1 MELPAGK
8 PVYTPSQLIEMIQRK
23 LNEERKA
30 KTK

>member
-8 PVYTPSQLIEMIQRK
+8 PVYTPSQLVEMIQKK

-30 KTK
+30 KK

>member
-8 PVYTPSQLIEMIQRK
+8 PVYTPSQLVEVIQRK

-30 KTK
+30 KK